1 LFVARHGQHGR
12 FVEFAGSPMQH
23 PGFEIYAGDGELVR
37 AACLADRLEELRA
50 GEVTRSL
57 VHFPQTFQ
65 AGDLLLMERAVAAI
79 TGRCEPLEISRV
91 EALPGLFVDQLDKPW
106 VRSVASVGED
116 RAAELQEQWIEAY
129 FQEENRL
136 PDWSDCDHGELV
148 ARLISLCRESI
159 DLDLDLLLVWL
170 L

>member
-1 LFVARHGQHGR
+1 MTRHAQQAR
-12 FVEFAGSPMQH
+12 FVEFVGSPMQH

-50 GEVTRSL
+50 GEVTRFL
-57 VHFPQTFQ
+57 VHFPEPFQ
-65 AGDLLLMERAVAAI
+65 AGDLLLMEKAVAAI

-91 EALPGLFVDQLDKPW
+91 EALPCLFVDQIDKPW

-116 RAAELQEQWIEAY
+116 RGAELQEQWIRAY
-129 FQEENRL
+129 FEEEGRL
-136 PDWSDCDHGELV
+136 PDWSDCDHSDRV
-148 ARLISLCRESI
+148 ARLISLCRASVHR
-159 DLDLDLLLVWL
+159 DLDLLLVWL